1 MFKRSNN
8 CIHFTCWQ
16 INAQNSPSE
25 ASTACEPRTKDIVN
39 TFPKEET
46 PKEHAQAGIGF
57 GIK

>member
-1 MFKRSNN
+1 MFLTRKDITS
-8 CIHFTCWQ
+8 CKISFALSLGTMPFLC
-16 INAQNSPSE
+16 
-25 ASTACEPRTKDIVN
+25 TKDIVN